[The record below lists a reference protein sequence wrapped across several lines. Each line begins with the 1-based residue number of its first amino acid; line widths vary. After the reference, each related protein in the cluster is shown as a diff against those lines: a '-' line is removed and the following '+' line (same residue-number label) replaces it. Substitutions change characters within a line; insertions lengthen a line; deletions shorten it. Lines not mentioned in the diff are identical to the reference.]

1 MLVTS
6 SALITNQKGIDYMS
20 KYNTNKEAWVDIVGY
35 EGLYQISDK
44 GRVRSLDRYV
54 RSKYGVRLAKGR
66 MVATSYDTAGYPK
79 VTLHKEG
86 KRKTKLVHRLV
97 MENFT
102 DEPFNETVNHKDGI
116 KTNNDITNLEWCTYQ
131 ENTLHAYKIGLMV
144 PIQGKKIGKKNHNG
158 SKPVVQYTV
167 KGDLVK
173 EYPSMRQAQRETG
186 IHTSAIGKSV
196 RKGYKAGGHIW
207 KLASNK

>member
-1 MLVTS
+1 MD
-6 SALITNQKGIDYMS
+6 KC
-20 KYNTNKEAWVDIVGY
+20 NTDNEVWEDIEGY
-35 EGLYQISDK
+35 EGKYQISDK

-54 RSKYGVRLAKGR
+54 RNKYGVRLAKGR
-66 MVATSYDTAGYPK
+66 MVAISYDTAGYPK

-102 DEPFNETVNHKDGI
+102 NEPFNETVNHKDGV

-131 ENTLHAYKIGLMV
+131 ENTLHAYSVGLMTPRV
-144 PIQGKKIGKKNHNG
+144 PIQGERCGKKNHSG

-186 IHTSAIGKSV
+186 IHTSSIGKSV

-207 KLASNK
+207 KLASNR